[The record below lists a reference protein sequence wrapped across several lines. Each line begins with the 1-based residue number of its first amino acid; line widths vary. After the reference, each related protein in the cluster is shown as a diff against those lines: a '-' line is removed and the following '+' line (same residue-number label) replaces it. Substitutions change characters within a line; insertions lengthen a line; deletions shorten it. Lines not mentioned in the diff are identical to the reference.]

1 MHVEGVTVQKYGVFV
16 LKDTAATVQQRRRS
30 PGVLGMNVL
39 ARISNWAEL
48 LKMKGR
54 AGASTQDQRL
64 KKQGL
69 VRVAG
74 TCNVW
79 IPPHSAMNTDVTGSA
94 CGANAV
100 VEPLSTPLKGGLQV
114 TTTLADASKSC
125 FTVQLINSTSQGV
138 RLMPRTSLHIVEPAE
153 VITREQLAFTV
164 ESNNVVVSFGLD
176 LDCQ

>member
-1 MHVEGVTVQKYGVFV
+1 MWWSNRCRKDADTGGANGLESPYHGYLELDVHVEGVTVQKYGVFV

-30 PGVLGMNVL
+30 PGVLGTNVL

-74 TCNVW
+74 TRNVW

-100 VEPLSTPLKGGLQV
+100 VEPLSTPLKG
-114 TTTLADASKSC
+114 DSES
-125 FTVQLINSTSQGV
+125 QLHWQMHPSHV
-138 RLMPRTSLHIVEPAE
+138 SL
-153 VITREQLAFTV
+153 
-164 ESNNVVVSFGLD
+164 SNWSIPLVKGSGW
-176 LDCQ
+176 CPECTII